1 MILDTH
7 TLVWVLLGN
16 IRLGPKQ
23 ISRINDPNTVIYIS
37 AVSGYEIAN
46 KFRTGK
52 FPEATAILDLA
63 KRNFQDFDWQLLPIT
78 LQHAQLAGSLAGE
91 HRDPFDR
98 ILAAQAIVENMPVM
112 TVDIQIRDLGAA
124 VVW

>member
-1 MILDTH
+1 MHCHRFLS
-7 TLVWVLLGN
+7 
-16 IRLGPKQ
+16 PF
-23 ISRINDPNTVIYIS
+23 P
-37 AVSGYEIAN
+37 GYEIAN
-46 KFRTGK
+46 KLRTGK
-52 FPEATAILDLA
+52 FSEAVAILDLA

-91 HRDPFDR
+91 HHDPFDR
-98 ILAAQAIVENMPVM
+98 ILAAQAIVEKMPVM

>member
-7 TLVWVLLGN
+7 TLVWALLGN
-16 IRLGPKQ
+16 ERLGPKQ
-23 ISRINDPNTVIYIS
+23 TARINDPNTLIYIS

-46 KFRTGK
+46 KFRIGR
-52 FPEATAILDLA
+52 FPQAAAILELA

-78 LQHAQLAGSLAGE
+78 LRHATLAGILESE

-112 TVDIQIRDLGAA
+112 TVDIQIRDLGAQ
-124 VVW
+124 VIW